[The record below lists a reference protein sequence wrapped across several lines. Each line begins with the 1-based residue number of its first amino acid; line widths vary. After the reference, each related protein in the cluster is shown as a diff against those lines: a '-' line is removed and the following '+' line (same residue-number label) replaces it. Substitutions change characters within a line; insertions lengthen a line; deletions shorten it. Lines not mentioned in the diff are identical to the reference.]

1 MAPARTQK
9 RVSTSS
15 RTTASGGRSSRGTA
29 SGRTSKTPTRSARR
43 GSTAP
48 KRAGATGTG
57 KVTRRA
63 RLPRWVAPA
72 LLSITIVVAAWMV
85 YPVLRMQ
92 YQQERELQS
101 LQAELDSLKTR
112 NAALREQ
119 VDQLKTPEGVEQAA
133 RESLGM
139 VKPGEQAY
147 VVTGGAAE
155 ETSATVLADEEAD
168 PPLWQQALDAL
179 FGL

>member
-1 MAPARTQK
+1 
-9 RVSTSS
+9 
-15 RTTASGGRSSRGTA
+15 
-29 SGRTSKTPTRSARR
+29 
-43 GSTAP
+43 
-48 KRAGATGTG
+48 
-57 KVTRRA
+57 
-63 RLPRWVAPA
+63 
-72 LLSITIVVAAWMV
+72 MV